1 MEREPEIPRDLKIV
15 AYLCLIFG
23 ILAVID
29 VLFDLLQSHLN
40 LNFGVLQVPI
50 GFGLLRLR
58 RGWRTCALVFL
69 WMGMILVPVFCL
81 GVAAMP
87 GMPVYKFFGQP
98 IGAGS
103 KLPALILAIGLFILM
118 VWEYRVL
125 TRESVRRLFYLGSRE
140 ETIAEYLARGRQR

>member
-15 AYLCLIFG
+15 AYLCIIFG
-23 ILAVID
+23 ILVVID

-40 LNFGVLQVPI
+40 LNFGVLQIPI

-69 WMGMILVPVFCL
+69 WIGMILVPVFCL
-81 GVAAMP
+81 GVVTMP
-87 GMPVYKFFGQP
+87 GMPIYKFLGQP